1 MSEPLDPI
9 FVVVSCYSFLSQPRR
24 AHSRDLIDFAGW
36 HRQKVIQITTKA
48 QLRDSLCPPV
58 SLSTYNVLFFLLIN
72 IPHAS
77 LLSDFVEILFCK
89 AEGLGPLSLTTG
101 LVARIWGSYHSD
113 LASISG

>member
-1 MSEPLDPI
+1 MYLNQAIQNDWPTETWKKCPI
-9 FVVVSCYSFLSQPRR
+9 
-24 AHSRDLIDFAGW
+24 
-36 HRQKVIQITTKA
+36 KVIQITTKA
-48 QLRDSLCPPV
+48 QLRDSLCPLV

-77 LLSDFVEILFCK
+77 LLSDFMEILLCK